1 MDIGVLLA
9 IVLPAVFIDTAFKV
23 YSTINLVN
31 SWEERENVNRIMW
44 LIIIWVINTIGWV
57 MYLLFGRIPKETTK
71 DEETWD

>member
-1 MDIGVLLA
+1 MDTGVLLA

-31 SWEERENVNRIMW
+31 TWEKRENLNRIIW

-71 DEETWD
+71 DAETWD